1 MKRFLKRLAPLIDVA
16 VVPAVLAAAMLLKQ
30 VRRAGVARMPL
41 SRAML
46 DWVGVLPVRDHYY
59 EPLVVPPSSLAVR
72 LAEDRELPGLDLNVA
87 AQLDLVRRL
96 RFAEELAAFPRGK
109 RHDGAFY
116 YDNDAFVAGD
126 AEVFY
131 GLLRH
136 FKPRRLFEIGS
147 GFSTLLARA
156 ALARNSAQD
165 SAYGCRHVCIEPFE
179 MPWLD
184 QLGGIEV
191 RRQRVEEVDVALFEE
206 LGENDILFIDSS
218 HVIRPRGDVVCEY
231 LEILPRLKPGVLVH
245 VHDIFTPR
253 DYPAQWVIEERRLWN
268 EQYLLEGFLTCNDRF
283 EVVAALNYLAHH
295 HPDDLAAA
303 APVFGANR
311 QDAEPGSFWIRRR

>member
-1 MKRFLKRLAPLIDVA
+1 MKRILKRLAPIVDVA
-16 VVPAVLAAAMLLKQ
+16 AAPAVLAAALLLKQ
-30 VRRAGVARMPL
+30 VRRAGLARMPL
-41 SRAML
+41 SRAAL

-59 EPLVVPPSSLAVR
+59 EPLVVPPRSLAAQ
-72 LAEDRELPGLDLNVA
+72 LGEDRALPGIDLNVG
-87 AQLDLVRRL
+87 AQLALL
-96 RFAEELAAFPRGK
+96 RGLRYADELAGFPREK
-109 RHDGAFY
+109 RREAEYY

-126 AEVFY
+126 AELFY

-136 FKPRRLFEIGS
+136 FKPRQLIEIGS

-156 ALARNSAQD
+156 ALERNRAQD
-165 SAYGCRHVCIEPFE
+165 PAYACRHVCIEPFE
-179 MPWLD
+179 MPWLERVEG
-184 QLGGIEV
+184 LEV
-191 RRQRVEEVDVALFEE
+191 RRQRVEEVDGALFER

-245 VHDIFTPR
+245 VHDIFTPK
-253 DYPAQWVIEERRLWN
+253 DYPAKWVIEERRLWN
-268 EQYLLEGFLTCNDRF
+268 EQYLLEAFLTCNDRF

-295 HPDDLAAA
+295 HPDELAAA

-311 QDAEPGSFWIRRR
+311 QEAEPGSFWIRRR